1 VMDRRD
7 SNRLE
12 ARRELRRKPRR
23 ANERRTNVRGTFGR
37 QPWTSE
43 RGAIPAPSEGGNPC
57 LSAIKIS

>member
-1 VMDRRD
+1 MDRRD

-43 RGAIPAPSEGGNPC
+43 LFAIRRKASAEIPASPQ
-57 LSAIKIS
+57 